1 MMADTILI
9 TGSTGNVG
17 SQVVKQLSSFN
28 GSVRAAVQSKNRA
41 DDIKNTK
48 AELVEMNFNKSD
60 TIEAAF
66 KDIQK
71 VFLLTPFVPDM
82 VEMSKSLIREAKKAN
97 VNHIVKQSAFG
108 SDLEDGITMNKLH
121 RQVEEAIESSGI
133 NYTFLR
139 PMSFM
144 QNYLGHSDS
153 IKSQG
158 VFYAPLIDSR
168 TSFVDVRD
176 IAAVAV
182 EALTKSGHENK
193 AYNITGPEAVSNYDI
208 ANILSKTTDRKI
220 TYVNISDDEARK
232 GMKENGMQEW
242 TINALM
248 ELYNF
253 QKAGKAS
260 HVSLDVE
267 RVTNRK
273 PISFEQFAKDYFET
287 FRSI

>member
-1 MMADTILI
+1 MTDTILI

-17 SQVVKQLSSFN
+17 SQVVKQLSSFS

-66 KDIQK
+66 KDVQK
-71 VFLLTPFVPDM
+71 IFLLTPFVPDM

-108 SDLEDGITMNKLH
+108 SDLKDGITMNKLH

-144 QNYLGHSDS
+144 QNYLGLSDS

-182 EALTKSGHENK
+182 EALTKTGHENK

-208 ANILSKTTDRKI
+208 ANILSNTTGRKI

-273 PISFEQFAKDYFET
+273 PISFEQFSKDYFET
-287 FRSI
+287 FRST

>member
-1 MMADTILI
+1 MIDTILI

-17 SQVVKQLSSFN
+17 SQVVKQLSSFSS
-28 GSVRAAVQSKNRA
+28 SVRAAVQSKNRA

-66 KDIQK
+66 KDVQK
-71 VFLLTPFVPDM
+71 IFLLTPFVPDM

-108 SDLEDGITMNKLH
+108 SDLKDGITMNKLH

-144 QNYLGHSDS
+144 QNYLGLSDS

-182 EALTKSGHENK
+182 EALTKTGHENK

-208 ANILSKTTDRKI
+208 ANILSNTTGRKI

-273 PISFEQFAKDYFET
+273 PISFEQFSKDYFET
-287 FRSI
+287 FRST

>member
-1 MMADTILI
+1 MTDTILI

-17 SQVVKQLSSFN
+17 SQVVKQLSSFSD
-28 GSVRAAVQSKNRA
+28 SVRAAVQSKNRA

-66 KDIQK
+66 KDVQK
-71 VFLLTPFVPDM
+71 IFLLTPFVPDM

-108 SDLEDGITMNKLH
+108 SDLKDGITMNKLH

-144 QNYLGHSDS
+144 QNYLGLSDS

-182 EALTKSGHENK
+182 EALTKTGHENK

-208 ANILSKTTDRKI
+208 ANILSNTTGRKI

-273 PISFEQFAKDYFET
+273 PISFEQFSKDYFET
-287 FRSI
+287 FRST

>member
-1 MMADTILI
+1 MTDTILV
-9 TGSTGNVG
+9 TGATGNVG
-17 SQVVKQLSSFN
+17 SQVVKQLSSFS
-28 GSVRAAVQSKNRA
+28 GIVRAAVQSKNRA

-48 AELVEMNFNKSD
+48 AELVEMNFSKSE

-71 VFLLTPFVPDM
+71 LFLLTPFVPDM
-82 VEMSKSLIREAKKAN
+82 VEMSKSLIREAKKAK

-108 SDLEDGITMNKLH
+108 SDLGDGITMNKLH

-144 QNYLGHSDS
+144 QNYLGLSDS

-193 AYNITGPEAVSNYDI
+193 AYIITGPEAVSNYDI
-208 ANILSKTTDRKI
+208 ANILSKSTGRKI
-220 TYVNISDDEARK
+220 TYVNISDDDARK
-232 GMKENGMQEW
+232 EMKENGMQEW

-267 RVTNRK
+267 RITNRK
-273 PISFEQFAKDYFET
+273 PISFEQFAKDYTET
-287 FRSI
+287 FRSP

>member
-1 MMADTILI
+1 MTDTILV
-9 TGSTGNVG
+9 TGATGNVG
-17 SQVVKQLSSFN
+17 SQVVKQLSSFS
-28 GSVRAAVQSKNRA
+28 GIVRAAVQSKNRA

-48 AELVEMNFNKSD
+48 AELVEMNFNNSE

-66 KDIQK
+66 KGIQK
-71 VFLLTPFVPDM
+71 LFLLTPFVPDM
-82 VEMSKSLIREAKKAN
+82 VEMSKNLIREAKKAD

-144 QNYLGHSDS
+144 QNYLGLSNS

-168 TSFVDVRD
+168 TSFVDLRD

-208 ANILSKTTDRKI
+208 ANILSKTTGRKI
-220 TYVNISDDEARK
+220 TYVNISDDDARK

-273 PISFEQFAKDYFET
+273 PISFEQFAKDYSET
-287 FRSI
+287 FRST

>member
-1 MMADTILI
+1 MTDTILV
-9 TGSTGNVG
+9 TGATGNVG
-17 SQVVKQLSSFN
+17 SQVVKQLSSFS
-28 GSVRAAVQSKNRA
+28 GIVRAAVQSKNRA

-48 AELVEMNFNKSD
+48 AELVEMNFNDSE
-60 TIEAAF
+60 TIESAF
-66 KDIQK
+66 KGIQK
-71 VFLLTPFVPDM
+71 LFLLTPFVPDM
-82 VEMSKSLIREAKKAN
+82 VEMSKNLIREAKKAN
-97 VNHIVKQSAFG
+97 VSHIVKQSAFG
-108 SDLEDGITMNKLH
+108 SDLADGIIMNKLH

-144 QNYLGHSDS
+144 QNYLGLSNS

-158 VFYAPLIDSR
+158 VFYTPLIDSR
-168 TSFVDVRD
+168 TSFVDLRD

-208 ANILSKTTDRKI
+208 ANILSKTTGRKI
-220 TYVNISDDEARK
+220 TYVNISDDDARK

-253 QKAGKAS
+253 QKAGRAS

-273 PISFEQFAKDYFET
+273 PISFEQFAKDYSET
-287 FRSI
+287 FRST

>member
-1 MMADTILI
+1 MIDTILV
-9 TGSTGNVG
+9 TGATGNVG
-17 SQVVKQLSSFN
+17 SQVVKQLSSFS
-28 GSVRAAVQSKNRA
+28 GIVRAAVQSKNRA

-48 AELVEMNFNKSD
+48 AELVEMNFNKSE

-66 KDIQK
+66 KGIQK
-71 VFLLTPFVPDM
+71 LFLLTPFVPDM
-82 VEMSKSLIREAKKAN
+82 VEMSKNLIREAKKAN

-121 RQVEEAIESSGI
+121 RKVEEAIESSGI

-144 QNYLGHSDS
+144 QNYLGLSNS

-193 AYNITGPEAVSNYDI
+193 AYDITGPEAVSNYDI
-208 ANILSKTTDRKI
+208 ANILSKTTGRKI
-220 TYVNISDDEARK
+220 TYINISDDDARK
-232 GMKENGMQEW
+232 GMKENGMREW

-248 ELYNF
+248 ELYNL
-253 QKAGKAS
+253 QKAGKAT

-267 RVTNRK
+267 RATNRK
-273 PISFEQFAKDYFET
+273 PISFEQFAKDYSEMFL
-287 FRSI
+287 SI

>member
-1 MMADTILI
+1 MTDTILI

-17 SQVVKQLSSFN
+17 SQVVKQLSSFS

-48 AELVEMNFNKSD
+48 AELVVMNFKKSD

-71 VFLLTPFVPDM
+71 LFLLTPFVPDM
-82 VEMSKSLIREAKKAN
+82 VEMSKSLITEAKKAN

-121 RQVEEAIESSGI
+121 RQVEEAIKSSGI

-144 QNYLGHSDS
+144 QNYLGLGDS

-208 ANILSKTTDRKI
+208 ANILSKTIGRKI
-220 TYVNISDDEARK
+220 TYVNISDDDSRK

-253 QKAGKAS
+253 QKVGKAS
-260 HVSLDVE
+260 RVSLDVE

-273 PISFEQFAKDYFET
+273 PISFEQFAKDYSES
-287 FRSI
+287 FRSP

>member
-1 MMADTILI
+1 MTDTILV
-9 TGSTGNVG
+9 TGATGNVG
-17 SQVVKQLSSFN
+17 SQVVKQLSSFS
-28 GSVRAAVQSKNRA
+28 GIVRAAVQSKNRA
-41 DDIKNTK
+41 DDIKNK
-48 AELVEMNFNKSD
+48 AELVEMNFNNSE

-66 KDIQK
+66 KGIQK
-71 VFLLTPFVPDM
+71 LFLLTPFVPDM
-82 VEMSKSLIREAKKAN
+82 VEMSKNLIREAKKAN

-144 QNYLGHSDS
+144 QNYLGLSNS

-158 VFYAPLIDSR
+158 VFYSPLIDSR
-168 TSFVDVRD
+168 TSFVDLRD

-208 ANILSKTTDRKI
+208 ANILSKTTGRKI
-220 TYVNISDDEARK
+220 TYVNISDDDARK

-253 QKAGKAS
+253 QKAGRAS
-260 HVSLDVE
+260 HVTLDVE

-273 PISFEQFAKDYFET
+273 PISFEQFAKDYSET
-287 FRSI
+287 FRST

>member
-1 MMADTILI
+1 MTDTILI

-17 SQVVKQLSSFN
+17 SQVVKQLSSFS
-28 GSVRAAVQSKNRA
+28 GGVRAAVQSKNRA

-48 AELVEMNFNKSD
+48 AELVEMNFNNSD
-60 TIEAAF
+60 AIEAAF

-71 VFLLTPFVPDM
+71 LFLLTPFVPDM

-121 RQVEEAIESSGI
+121 RQVEEAIKSSGI

-144 QNYLGHSDS
+144 QNYLGLSDS

-182 EALTKSGHENK
+182 ETLTKSGHENK

-208 ANILSKTTDRKI
+208 ANILSKTTGRKI
-220 TYVNISDDEARK
+220 TYVNISDDDARK
-232 GMKENGMQEW
+232 GMKENRMQEW
-242 TINALM
+242 SINALI

-273 PISFEQFAKDYFET
+273 PISFEQFAKDYSET
-287 FRSI
+287 FRST

>member
-1 MMADTILI
+1 MIDTILI

-17 SQVVKQLSSFN
+17 SQVVKQLSSFS

-71 VFLLTPFVPDM
+71 IFLLTPFVPDM

-182 EALTKSGHENK
+182 EALTKTGHENK

-208 ANILSKTTDRKI
+208 ANILSNTTGRKI

-273 PISFEQFAKDYFET
+273 PISFEQFSKDYFET
-287 FRSI
+287 FRST

>member
-1 MMADTILI
+1 LTDTILI

-17 SQVVKQLSSFN
+17 SQVVKQLSSFS

-71 VFLLTPFVPDM
+71 IFLLTPFVPDM

-121 RQVEEAIESSGI
+121 RQVEEVIESSGI

-144 QNYLGHSDS
+144 QNYLGLSDS

-176 IAAVAV
+176 IAAVAI
-182 EALTKSGHENK
+182 EALTKTGHENK

-208 ANILSKTTDRKI
+208 ANILSKTTGRKI

-267 RVTNRK
+267 HVTNRK
-273 PISFEQFAKDYFET
+273 PISFEQFAKDYSET
-287 FRSI
+287 FRST

>member
-1 MMADTILI
+1 VTDTILV
-9 TGSTGNVG
+9 TGATGNVG
-17 SQVVKQLSSFN
+17 SQVVKQLSSFS
-28 GSVRAAVQSKNRA
+28 GIVRAAVQSKNRA

-48 AELVEMNFNKSD
+48 AELVEMNFNNSE

-66 KDIQK
+66 KGIQK
-71 VFLLTPFVPDM
+71 LFLLTPFVPEM
-82 VEMSKSLIREAKKAN
+82 LEMSKNLIREAKKAN

-144 QNYLGHSDS
+144 QNYLGLRS

-158 VFYAPLIDSR
+158 VFYAPLLDSR
-168 TSFVDVRD
+168 TSFVDLRD

-182 EALTKSGHENK
+182 EALTRSGHENK

-208 ANILSKTTDRKI
+208 ANILSKTTGRKI
-220 TYVNISDDEARK
+220 TYVNTSDDDARK

-253 QKAGKAS
+253 QKAGRAS
-260 HVSLDVE
+260 DVSLDVE

-273 PISFEQFAKDYFET
+273 PISFEQFAKDYSEA
-287 FRSI
+287 FRST

>member
-1 MMADTILI
+1 MTDTILI

-17 SQVVKQLSSFN
+17 SQVVKQLSSFS

-71 VFLLTPFVPDM
+71 LFLLTPFVPDM

-121 RQVEEAIESSGI
+121 RQVEEAIISSGI

-144 QNYLGHSDS
+144 QNYLGLGDS

-208 ANILSKTTDRKI
+208 ANILSKTTGRKI
-220 TYVNISDDEARK
+220 TYVNISDDDARK

-260 HVSLDVE
+260 NVSLDVE

-273 PISFEQFAKDYFET
+273 PISFEQFTKDYSET
-287 FRSI
+287 FRSP

>member
-1 MMADTILI
+1 MTDTILV
-9 TGSTGNVG
+9 TGATGNVG
-17 SQVVKQLSSFN
+17 SQVVKQLSSFS
-28 GSVRAAVQSKNRA
+28 GIVRAAVQSKNRA
-41 DDIKNTK
+41 DNIKNTK
-48 AELVEMNFNKSD
+48 PELVEMNFNNSE

-66 KDIQK
+66 KGIQK
-71 VFLLTPFVPDM
+71 LFLLTPFVPDM
-82 VEMSKSLIREAKKAN
+82 VEMSKNLIREAKKAN

-121 RQVEEAIESSGI
+121 RQVEEAIESSRI

-144 QNYLGHSDS
+144 QNYLGLSKS

-158 VFYAPLIDSR
+158 VFYAPLLDSR
-168 TSFVDVRD
+168 TSFVDLRD
-176 IAAVAV
+176 IADVAV

-208 ANILSKTTDRKI
+208 ANILSKTTGRKI
-220 TYVNISDDEARK
+220 TYVNISDDDARK

-253 QKAGKAS
+253 QKAGKTS

-273 PISFEQFAKDYFET
+273 PISFEQFAKDYSET
-287 FRSI
+287 FRST

>member
-1 MMADTILI
+1 MTDTILI

-17 SQVVKQLSSFN
+17 SQVVKQLSSFS

-48 AELVEMNFNKSD
+48 AELVVMNFKKSD

-71 VFLLTPFVPDM
+71 LFLLTPFVPDM
-82 VEMSKSLIREAKKAN
+82 VEMSKSLITEAKKAN

-121 RQVEEAIESSGI
+121 RQVEEAIKSSGI

-144 QNYLGHSDS
+144 QNYLGLGDS

-208 ANILSKTTDRKI
+208 ANILSKTTGRKI
-220 TYVNISDDEARK
+220 TYVNISDDDARK

-260 HVSLDVE
+260 NVSLDVE

-273 PISFEQFAKDYFET
+273 PISFEQFTKDYSET
-287 FRSI
+287 FRSP